1 MLTGQLLLLQIASP
15 HNRAFDKE
23 FANDTHKSQQAVKWL
38 RQALSRFLSLQLE
51 PGARVVGR
59 LQRLWDQWVA
69 DGVSHLAQQSRAAD
83 GFGLGC
89 HILVRGV
96 RRWLASAFAFTTAF
110 LQRHGIPSLVDTHAA
125 LFVWAYRRRRNPE
138 RASQRAAIEGG

>member
-1 MLTGQLLLLQIASP
+1 MR
-15 HNRAFDKE
+15 NCNK
-23 FANDTHKSQQAVKWL
+23 K
-38 RQALSRFLSLQLE
+38 